1 MKTFHYGYGDTDDFL
16 YDRDVVSHVFLLNK
30 YYANKY
36 FTYKDYEN
44 AEKKNT
50 DSEDIEYNDKLLV
63 AKKYG
68 QNKTSS
74 YWLMENIIDDFDSEE
89 RFDFINEIGMI
100 DYNSYKEDGLRPLI
114 VIDTK
119 SLKK

>member
-1 MKTFHYGYGDTDDFL
+1 
-16 YDRDVVSHVFLLNK
+16 
-30 YYANKY
+30 
-36 FTYKDYEN
+36 
-44 AEKKNT
+44 
-50 DSEDIEYNDKLLV
+50 
-63 AKKYG
+63 
-68 QNKTSS
+68 
-74 YWLMENIIDDFDSEE
+74 MENIIDDFDSEE